1 MHAMLILRDCKGD
14 LHDMQRCGRDCFVK
28 KQWWIDYAK
37 HDSSVIHYMC
47 L

>member
-28 KQWWIDYAK
+28 KTMVD
-37 HDSSVIHYMC
+37 
-47 L
+47 